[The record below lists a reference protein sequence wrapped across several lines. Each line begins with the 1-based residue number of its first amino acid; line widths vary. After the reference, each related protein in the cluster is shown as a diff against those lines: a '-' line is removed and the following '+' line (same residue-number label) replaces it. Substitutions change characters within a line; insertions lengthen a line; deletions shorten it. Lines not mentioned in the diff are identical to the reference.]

1 MRATDQVPIDA
12 QDHRA
17 RVAAERRTR
26 MRARLLDSALTL
38 VAERGVAATS
48 IDDIVSAAQVS
59 RGTFYKYF
67 DAPETLLRELAL
79 ELTNDILRAVHPL
92 VLKHDDPAARI
103 ATGMRVIVRLAY
115 RRPAVGSFF
124 LRLGWPDI
132 DRRHV
137 LVDFVQRDLA
147 EGIRKGQFMA
157 MPILLALNIV
167 AGTAL
172 GAIHAVLC
180 KVSARDIAEQAAASA
195 LRALGIEAEQAA
207 RLVEL
212 PLPQLPFVD
221 GSLVARAAK
230 ELTLSKSSE
239 PKSTAKRVRAGE

>member
-1 MRATDQVPIDA
+1 MTATDQVPLDA
-12 QDHRA
+12 KDHRP
-17 RVAAERRTR
+17 RVAAERRAR
-26 MRARLLDSALTL
+26 MRARLLDSALAL

-48 IDDIVSAAQVS
+48 IDDIITAARVS

-92 VLKHDDPAARI
+92 VLQHDDPAARI
-103 ATGMRVIVRLAY
+103 ATGMRVVVRLVY
-115 RRPAVGSFF
+115 SRPAVGSFF

-137 LVDFVQRDLA
+137 LVDLVQRDLA
-147 EGIRKGQFMA
+147 DGIQRGRFTA

-180 KVSARDIAEQAAASA
+180 KVSARDIAEQAAAST

-207 RLVEL
+207 RLVAL
-212 PLPQLPFVD
+212 PLPQLLPVD

-230 ELTLSKSSE
+230 ELTVSKNSGR
-239 PKSTAKRVRAGE
+239 KAMAKRVRARK

>member
-1 MRATDQVPIDA
+1 MRVTKHVSIDA
-12 QDHRA
+12 QDHRP
-17 RVAAERRTR
+17 RVAAERRAR
-26 MRARLLDSALTL
+26 MRARLLDSTLAL

-48 IDDIVSAAQVS
+48 IDAIIAAARVS

-79 ELTNDILRAVHPL
+79 ELTNEILRAVHPL
-92 VLKHDDPAARI
+92 VLQHDDPAARI
-103 ATGMRVIVRLAY
+103 ATGMRVVVRLAY
-115 RRPAVGSFF
+115 SRPAVGSFF

-137 LVDFVQRDLA
+137 LFDFVQRDLA
-147 EGIRKGQFMA
+147 VGIRRGRFTA

-207 RLVEL
+207 RLVAL
-212 PLPQLPFVD
+212 PLPQPFPMG

-230 ELTLSKSSE
+230 ELTLSKNSGRT
-239 PKSTAKRVRAGE
+239 STATHVRARG

>member
-1 MRATDQVPIDA
+1 MRATDQVPRDTK
-12 QDHRA
+12 DHRP
-17 RVAAERRTR
+17 RVAAERRAR
-26 MRARLLDSALTL
+26 MRARLLDSALAL
-38 VAERGVAATS
+38 VAERGVAAAS
-48 IDDIVSAAQVS
+48 IDAVISAARVS

-67 DAPETLLRELAL
+67 DAPDTLLRELAL

-92 VLKHDDPAARI
+92 VLQHDDPAARI
-103 ATGMRVIVRLAY
+103 ATGMRVVVRLAY
-115 RRPAVGSFF
+115 SRPAVGSFF

-137 LVDFVQRDLA
+137 LFDFVQRDLEA
-147 EGIRKGQFMA
+147 GIRRGRFTA
-157 MPILLALNIV
+157 MPTLLALNIV

-207 RLVEL
+207 RLVAL
-212 PLPQLPFVD
+212 PLPQLLPID
-221 GSLVARAAK
+221 GSLVACAAK
-230 ELTLSKSSE
+230 ELTLSKSSGRT
-239 PKSTAKRVRAGE
+239 STATCMRARG

>member
-1 MRATDQVPIDA
+1 MRATEHVPRDA
-12 QDHRA
+12 KDHRP
-17 RVAAERRTR
+17 RVAAERRAR
-26 MRARLLDSALTL
+26 MRARLLDSALAL

-48 IDDIVSAAQVS
+48 IDDIISAARVS

-67 DAPETLLRELAL
+67 EAPETLLRELAL

-92 VLKHDDPAARI
+92 VLQHDDPAARI
-103 ATGMRVIVRLAY
+103 ATGMRVVVRLAY
-115 RRPAVGSFF
+115 SRPAVGSFF

-137 LVDFVQRDLA
+137 LFDFVQRDL
-147 EGIRKGQFMA
+147 ETGIRRGRFTA
-157 MPILLALNIV
+157 MPTLLALNIV

-180 KVSARDIAEQAAASA
+180 KVSAQDIAEQAAASV

-207 RLVEL
+207 RLVAL
-212 PLPQLPFVD
+212 PLPQLLPRD

-230 ELTLSKSSE
+230 ELTLSKSSKR
-239 PKSTAKRVRAGE
+239 KSTAKRVRARG